1 MKKIGILGGMS
12 WPSTIEY
19 YRIINQRINE
29 ALGGNHSAQIILYSV
44 DFAAVEKMQKAGRW
58 EELGS
63 MLALLAKRFLP
74 EADVLVIATN
84 TMHKVAEQI
93 EQVSGKKVLH
103 IGDVTARAV
112 KREQLTKV
120 GLLGTRF
127 TMQENFYKDRLRNY
141 EIEVAVPE
149 LTEINQVDGIIYD
162 ELVKGVISVEAK
174 NKLENIIRRLVEE
187 KGCQGII
194 RGCTELPLLFDEDQ
208 EKCCG
213 VPLFNTTN
221 LHAAAAADYA
231 LLQSV

>member
-1 MKKIGILGGMS
+1 M
-12 WPSTIEY
+12 
-19 YRIINQRINE
+19 
-29 ALGGNHSAQIILYSV
+29 
-44 DFAAVEKMQKAGRW
+44 
-58 EELGS
+58 
-63 MLALLAKRFLP
+63 
-74 EADVLVIATN
+74 
-84 TMHKVAEQI
+84 
-93 EQVSGKKVLH
+93 
-103 IGDVTARAV
+103 TARAV

-174 NKLENIIRRLVEE
+174 NKLEKHHPAVGRR

-194 RGCTELPLLFDEDQ
+194 LGCTELPLLFDEDQ

>member
-1 MKKIGILGGMS
+1 M
-12 WPSTIEY
+12 
-19 YRIINQRINE
+19 
-29 ALGGNHSAQIILYSV
+29 
-44 DFAAVEKMQKAGRW
+44 
-58 EELGS
+58 
-63 MLALLAKRFLP
+63 
-74 EADVLVIATN
+74 
-84 TMHKVAEQI
+84 
-93 EQVSGKKVLH
+93 
-103 IGDVTARAV
+103 TARAV

-194 RGCTELPLLFDEDQ
+194 LGCTELPLLFDEDQ
-208 EKCCG
+208 EKMLWRTVIQHHESPRCRSG
-213 VPLFNTTN
+213 
-221 LHAAAAADYA
+221 
-231 LLQSV
+231 